1 LGEEAEGG
9 GDKGLEI
16 VGVEGSVENLGIGG
30 GVLEEEEKGL
40 SENGNLGE
48 LGIGSAEVV

>member
-30 GVLEEEEKGL
+30 GFWRRRKRV
-40 SENGNLGE
+40 
-48 LGIGSAEVV
+48 